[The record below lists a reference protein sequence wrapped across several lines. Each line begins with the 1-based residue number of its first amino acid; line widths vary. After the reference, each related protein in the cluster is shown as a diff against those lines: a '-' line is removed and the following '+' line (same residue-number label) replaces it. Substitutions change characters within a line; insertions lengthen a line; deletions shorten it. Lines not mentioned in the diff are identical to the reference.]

1 VTILRLLAIFLYAPL
16 TFASPLTEDEEPA
29 MIPATPRSSNLSIVR
44 TYQSPNFSSREDAE
58 IDTLIMHYT
67 AVGFD
72 AAMKTLTLQDS
83 KNPVSSHY
91 LVGQNGGIFQLVPDE
106 HEAWHAGVS
115 SWKGVSGLNKNSI
128 GIEIV
133 NMGNEPFPQ
142 EQMESVRNLS
152 VYLIRKY
159 NIPAARVLGHSDVA
173 PTRKQDPGPLFDWEW
188 LAENGIGINPKSLD
202 HPVVNTFQYREDFG
216 LLRTI
221 GYEPVTTETQTSIL
235 KAFQMHY
242 VRHNVSGEM
251 DDLTVTRMVNLANLV
266 EAKSAKLKLSGN
278 EPR

>member
-1 VTILRLLAIFLYAPL
+1 MNIVRILGVLFYTGLS
-16 TFASPLTEDEEPA
+16 FASTVCEDEEST
-29 MIPATPRSSNLSIVR
+29 MIPVTPRSSNLSIVQ
-44 TYQSPNFSSREDAE
+44 TYQSPNFSSREGSQ

-67 AVGFD
+67 AINFETS
-72 AAMKTLTLQDS
+72 MKVLTDGTS

-106 HEAWHAGVS
+106 HKAWHAGVS
-115 SWKGVSGLNKNSI
+115 SWKGVTGINKNSI

-133 NMGNEPFPQ
+133 NMGNEPFPH
-142 EQMESVRNLS
+142 EQMEAVRNLS
-152 VYLIRKY
+152 IFLIRKY

-188 LAENGIGINPKSLD
+188 LAENGVGINPKSLD
-202 HPVVNTFQYREDFG
+202 HPVVNTFQYREDFC
-216 LLRTI
+216 LLGTI
-221 GYEPVTTETQTSIL
+221 GYEAATPQNQTTIL

-242 VRHNVSGEM
+242 ARHNVSGEM

-266 EAKSAKLKLSGN
+266 G
-278 EPR
+278 